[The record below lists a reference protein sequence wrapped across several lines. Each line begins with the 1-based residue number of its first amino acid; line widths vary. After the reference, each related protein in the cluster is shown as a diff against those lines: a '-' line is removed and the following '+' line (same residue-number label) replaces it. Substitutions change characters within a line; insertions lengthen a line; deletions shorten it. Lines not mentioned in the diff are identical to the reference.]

1 MSLNL
6 TKFTEDMNKI
16 ASLDDQPAL
25 TSAQLKAKFDEGGV
39 AVKTYLND
47 TLTSEVESQVATDI
61 ASCLATAK
69 GYTDTKVAGISL
81 TAGNVSYDN
90 ASSGMTATKVQ
101 GAIDE
106 LKSASDTTNT
116 NVSNLATALGDLIKT
131 QTITATATLDGYA
144 TATVQ
149 TTSLVVPSGYTLIG
163 IIIVNNNQPTKVS
176 PSYSLSLS
184 NGTYKAYVH
193 FYNYSSSNSLTTQ
206 VKLNAIYLKN

>member
-47 TLTSEVESQVATDI
+47 TLTLEVESQVATDI

-69 GYTDTKVAGISL
+69 GYTDSAVAGISL
-81 TAGNVSYDN
+81 TAENVSYDN
-90 ASSGMTATKVQ
+90 TSSGMTATKVQ

-106 LKSASDTTNT
+106 LKSASNTTNT
-116 NVSNLATALGDLIKT
+116 NVSNLTTALGNLIKT
-131 QTITATATLDGYA
+131 QTITISDTTPANFRGTIQGANLSIPDGY
-144 TATVQ
+144 
-149 TTSLVVPSGYTLIG
+149 SFIG
-163 IIIVNNNQPTKVS
+163 IMLLNRSSS
-176 PSYSLSLS
+176 PLYVDVIPNVMY
-184 NGTYKAYVH
+184 NGT
-193 FYNYSSSNSLTTQ
+193 NYLTFVNFINHEGRTITTT

>member
-61 ASCLATAK
+61 ASCLSTAK

-90 ASSGMTATKVQ
+90 TSSGMTATKVQ

-106 LKSASDTTNT
+106 LKTGLSSASSTADSKIKYSDFAFSTVTSSVTLAPAGKKSGTISLSKTGYYPLGVIGDSMTEEFIDVKYIRITERGIGTGTLSYRAMNADYGNT
-116 NVSNLATALGDLIKT
+116 RTGTMSFDILWV
-131 QTITATATLDGYA
+131 
-144 TATVQ
+144 
-149 TTSLVVPSGYTLIG
+149 
-163 IIIVNNNQPTKVS
+163 KVS
-176 PSYSLSLS
+176 
-184 NGTYKAYVH
+184 
-193 FYNYSSSNSLTTQ
+193 
-206 VKLNAIYLKN
+206 